1 MRAILIRRRLD
12 TYSSGGELFDA
23 NLLLPVRQHRL
34 QLSKVFGCHQQAA
47 DVNYCCCCNFRK
59 RKRGNCP
66 CGKLKGTRI
75 LSSSLSSWMACTWRL
90 GSKAC
95 ITRDLSFFFRGMDP
109 PKREMGTNEELLG
122 FWVPN
127 KALNCGT
134 CTDSSP
140 LLEEETR
147 GANRNPP
154 KFPSFD
160 VQSSQLLMNTRV

>member
-1 MRAILIRRRLD
+1 
-12 TYSSGGELFDA
+12 
-23 NLLLPVRQHRL
+23 
-34 QLSKVFGCHQQAA
+34 
-47 DVNYCCCCNFRK
+47 
-59 RKRGNCP
+59 
-66 CGKLKGTRI
+66 
-75 LSSSLSSWMACTWRL
+75 
-90 GSKAC
+90 
-95 ITRDLSFFFRGMDP
+95 MDP

-134 CTDSSP
+134 CTDSAP
-140 LLEEETR
+140 LLEEERR